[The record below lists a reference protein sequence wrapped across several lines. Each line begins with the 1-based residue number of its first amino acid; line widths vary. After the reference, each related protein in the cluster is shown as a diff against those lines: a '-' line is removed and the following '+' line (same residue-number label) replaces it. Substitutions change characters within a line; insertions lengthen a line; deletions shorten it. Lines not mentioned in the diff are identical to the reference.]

1 MSKLRFDMS
10 MMDVLVEFSEGNPGA
25 LTVLMELL
33 QHYKDDPEFLI
44 TLMFLDNNEI
54 YGSKLYMLWNDCC
67 NRDINKTIETIKYL
81 KDNNISK
88 ETIHKNLDRGR
99 ALPFEEFLK
108 TTNNDSDSDSGIF
121 VW

>member
-1 MSKLRFDMS
+1 MNRLRFDMS
-10 MMDVLVEFSEGNPGA
+10 MMDVLTEFSEGNPGS

-33 QHYKDDPEFLI
+33 QHYKEHPEFLI

-67 NRDINKTIETIKYL
+67 NRNIIKIIETIKYL
-81 KDNNISK
+81 MENNISK

-108 TTNNDSDSDSGIF
+108 TNVSDSDSVLIL
-121 VW
+121 